1 MSINRHNF
9 PHEISLETDA
19 RNIDFIGT
27 DFYAEHEQPCQ
38 KFRSSFSWQQSVF
51 LNSSCTIH
59 ECAMNDFGGRRRG
72 FLCDPS

>member
-51 LNSSCTIH
+51 F
-59 ECAMNDFGGRRRG
+59 E
-72 FLCDPS
+72 FLMHFEVCFYGP